1 MAAVRDVRSPLDAG
15 NAGQIS
21 KDRRSALVEFAIR
34 GETDEAADKIGPVLD
49 AVAAA
54 GRAHPAFTIGE
65 FGDASAEQAVA
76 TAYEE
81 DLGKAGALSLPI
93 TLIVLVLTFGSLV
106 AAGIPLLLAL
116 TAVFA
121 TFGLVALSSVVL
133 PVAMQAP
140 AMVLLIGSPSAST
153 TRCST

>member
-1 MAAVRDVRSPLDAG
+1 MTSARRSTPRTRARSRRIG
-15 NAGQIS
+15 
-21 KDRRSALVEFAIR
+21 RSALVEFAIR
-34 GETDEAADKIGPVLD
+34 GDKEKAVDKIGPVLD

-54 GRAHPAFTIGE
+54 QRAHPAFTIGE
-65 FGDASAEQAVA
+65 FGDASAEKGVVA
-76 TAYEE
+76 AYDE
-81 DLGKAGALSLPI
+81 DLGKAGMLSLPI

-133 PVAMQAP
+133 AGRDAGPGDGAP
-140 AMVLLIGSPSAST
+140 DRARRRAST